1 MKLEE
6 MKNMGNVDRIIRV
19 VLGVALIVVLVV
31 VQSGWR
37 FVGLLGIV
45 LLATSAIG
53 VCPLYMPF
61 GIKTNKKG

>member
-1 MKLEE
+1 MKMEE
-6 MKNMGNVDRIIRV
+6 MKNMSTIDRIIRII
-19 VLGVALIVVLVV
+19 LGIALLALLIF

-37 FVGLLGIV
+37 YVGLLGIV

-61 GIKTNKKG
+61 GIKTNRKG

>member
-6 MKNMGNVDRIIRV
+6 MKNMSNVDRIIRV
-19 VLGVALIVVLVV
+19 VLGVALLVVLFA

-37 FVGLLGIV
+37 FIGLLGIV

-53 VCPLYMPF
+53 VCPLYLPF
-61 GIKTNKKG
+61 GIKTNKKK

>member
-6 MKNMGNVDRIIRV
+6 VKNMGNVDRIIRII
-19 VLGVALIVVLVV
+19 LGVALIVVLFA

-37 FVGLLGIV
+37 YVGLLGIV

-61 GIKTNKKG
+61 GIKTNKKR

>member
-6 MKNMGNVDRIIRV
+6 MKNMSNVDRIIRV
-19 VLGVALIVVLVV
+19 ILGVALIVVLVV

-45 LLATSAIG
+45 LLATSALG

-61 GIKTNKKG
+61 GIKTNKKR